1 MLLNSDILFNFHIFF
16 FFFLKDGIAMH
27 FVSGQAWGLKSE
39 EERSLSKDLKY
50 PYGQA
55 FVLS

>member
-1 MLLNSDILFNFHIFF
+1 
-16 FFFLKDGIAMH
+16 MH

-39 EERSLSKDLKY
+39 EEHSLSKDLKY